1 MRVLDRKVLRDL
13 WKMRISAIAIVLVLG
28 CGVAILVMAVG
39 MRGSLERTRLN
50 YYAAYKMADLAV
62 SLVRAPTNTANAL
75 PAIPG
80 VSAVETR
87 VTGLALLDLP
97 GLREPA
103 SAHLISLPQIGR
115 PRVNDISLAKGRW
128 PDPDRAE
135 EVLVNDAL
143 ATANGFQLGEE
154 LAATLHGQRHTLH
167 IVGIANSPEFVFVTA
182 PGEIFPQQ
190 DRFGVLWMGEEA
202 LARAYDLEG
211 AFNNAVF
218 RLSPEADPVKV

>member
-75 PAIPG
+75 AAIPG

-97 GLREPA
+97 GLR
-103 SAHLISLPQIGR
+103 
-115 PRVNDISLAKGRW
+115 
-128 PDPDRAE
+128 
-135 EVLVNDAL
+135 
-143 ATANGFQLGEE
+143 
-154 LAATLHGQRHTLH
+154 
-167 IVGIANSPEFVFVTA
+167 
-182 PGEIFPQQ
+182 
-190 DRFGVLWMGEEA
+190 
-202 LARAYDLEG
+202 
-211 AFNNAVF
+211 
-218 RLSPEADPVKV
+218 